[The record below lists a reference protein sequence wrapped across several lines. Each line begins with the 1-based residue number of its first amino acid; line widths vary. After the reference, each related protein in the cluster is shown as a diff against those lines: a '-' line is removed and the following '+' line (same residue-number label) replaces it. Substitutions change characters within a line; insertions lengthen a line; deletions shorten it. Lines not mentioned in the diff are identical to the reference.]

1 MRLIVGLGNPG
12 DRYARTRHNVGSRV
26 AERAA
31 ARWAVALRESGSSRQ
46 GRGVVG
52 SFPITLAVPLT
63 WMNQTGSVVKALLE
77 ALSLSP
83 EALTIIHDDLDL
95 ELGRLRFKRYG
106 GHGGHNGVLSI
117 ITALGTDR
125 FCRLKIGIGR
135 PGPDEDPVEFV
146 LSPFAPEEMARV
158 EAGVERAVE
167 ALDCLLKE
175 GLEAAMNRF
184 HVRPEPDA

>member
-1 MRLIVGLGNPG
+1 M
-12 DRYARTRHNVGSRV
+12 
-26 AERAA
+26 
-31 ARWAVALRESGSSRQ
+31 
-46 GRGVVG
+46 VG